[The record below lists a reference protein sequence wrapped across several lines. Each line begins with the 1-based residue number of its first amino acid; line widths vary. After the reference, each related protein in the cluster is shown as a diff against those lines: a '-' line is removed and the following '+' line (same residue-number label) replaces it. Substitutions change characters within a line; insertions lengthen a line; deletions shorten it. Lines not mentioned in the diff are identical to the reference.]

1 MTTII
6 HPPRAKP
13 ALARQARLRALPRA
27 EQPREVHPRTRPDTG
42 TERTTVPGMSPV
54 PVSWGGHDVDAPGF
68 DQDRFERAMTRAF
81 VDDLRLKP
89 LGGEAFLVYRPG
101 ASLGHRTTRE
111 TCSCPA
117 GQHDV
122 PCKHRALV
130 IAHLDIRM
138 PEVARQ
144 WRRRQRRRERALAE
158 AA

>member
-1 MTTII
+1 MSIASTQ
-6 HPPRAKP
+6 PRGKP
-13 ALARQARLRALPRA
+13 GKQQARLHALPRT
-27 EQPREVHPRTRPDTG
+27 EQPRQIHPRTRPDT
-42 TERTTVPGMSPV
+42 RAASAVAAQMIPV
-54 PVSWGGHDVDAPGF
+54 PVHWGGHDVDAPGF
-68 DQDRFERAMTRAF
+68 DQDRFERAMARAF

-89 LGGEAFLVYRPG
+89 LGGEAFLVFRPG

-138 PEVARQ
+138 PEVAKRWAQ
-144 WRRRQRRRERALAE
+144 RRRRRERAIAD